1 MVSNDE
7 RVKVLKMV
15 AEGKI
20 SPEEASELLEALEES
35 SGEKQAA
42 AKGDVAGRRWFRLRV
57 TDTNSGK
64 ARVNMRMPLG
74 LVTAGLKL
82 GLKFAP
88 EIDGLSAEEILTA
101 IQSGQMGKILELDD
115 EKDGEHVEVFVD

>member
-35 SGEKQAA
+35 SGEKLTA
-42 AKGDVAGRRWFRLRV
+42 AKGDIAGRRWFRLRV